1 MTQTSWGIF
10 VNNDIYLR
18 VLVGIILDFGG
29 SGGGSL
35 RQYPWVSLILS
46 GSGPHTGCSIVQSF
60 LVGEPSRIM
69 VTSEKGQS
77 LLMAAGSHWNAPV
90 GNLLTSMLVW
100 GPFHLWYFT
109 CNSNSIENGIEAL
122 RLHSL
127 WRSDHYKILHMPRQL
142 CCRGMC
148 KIL

>member
-1 MTQTSWGIF
+1 MTQTSWGIY
-10 VNNDIYLR
+10 VNVYFG
-18 VLVGIILDFGG
+18 VLIGIILDFGG

-35 RQYPWVSLILS
+35 WQYPWVSFILS

-90 GNLLTSMLVW
+90 GNLLTSMLVR
-100 GPFHLWYFT
+100 GPFHLWHFT
-109 CNSNSIENGIEAL
+109 YDISNSIENGIEAL

-142 CCRGMC
+142 CCRDMC